1 MTRRRMPANPDVVQ
15 LPKPA
20 AVSNLFISLN
30 DETDEIGTERLWF
43 AEGII
48 EGAAP
53 LALIVGPEKSGKSWA
68 LTDLVVATVA
78 GGDWLGCFPVRRTG
92 SVLLVEA
99 EQGAYETK
107 RRLMRVARGRGLD
120 PGEVNRGVRYVRGY
134 WQLDA
139 LDNDEMRDL
148 KRYFDENGEPAL
160 VVIDPLRGTMLGDEN
175 SAKDVLAALEGAAQL
190 GRIAGAPVVV
200 AHHVNKSGAASGS
213 RALATRPDLILTGTD
228 SARPRYTAVGRR
240 IRRNDPIADGRGF
253 HIDVDHGEHDDDDTQ
268 ATTIVKAVFGEA
280 PAPLPTGPLVLSAA
294 AERVLKALKA
304 GPRTKHQLRTALTM
318 NNLAMAKALDQLQA
332 AGLVRSSGD
341 QWEAV
346 S

>member
-1 MTRRRMPANPDVVQ
+1 MTRRRIPAESDVVA

-20 AVSNLFISLN
+20 QSNLFIDLN
-30 DETDEIGTERLWF
+30 EETDEIGAERPWF
-43 AEGII
+43 CEGII
-48 EGAAP
+48 EGSTP
-53 LALIVGPEKSGKSWA
+53 LVMLVGPEKSGKSWA
-68 LTDLVVATVA
+68 LTDLIVCTIA

-92 SVLLVEA
+92 PVLLVEA

-107 RRLMRVARGRGLD
+107 RRIMRVARGRGLD
-120 PGEVNRGVRYVRGY
+120 PREINRGVRYVKQY

-139 LDNDEMRDL
+139 LDRDEMRDL
-148 KRYFDENGEPAL
+148 ERHVRDNGEPAL
-160 VVIDPLRGTMLGDEN
+160 VAIDPVRGTMLGDEN
-175 SAKDVLAALEGAAQL
+175 SARDVLAALDGAAQL
-190 GRIAGAPVVV
+190 SQICSSPAVL

-240 IRRNDPIADGRGF
+240 IRRNDPIANGRGF
-253 HIDVDHGEHDDDDTQ
+253 YIDVDHGEHDDDDTQ

-318 NNLAMAKALDQLQA
+318 NNLAMAKALDQLLA